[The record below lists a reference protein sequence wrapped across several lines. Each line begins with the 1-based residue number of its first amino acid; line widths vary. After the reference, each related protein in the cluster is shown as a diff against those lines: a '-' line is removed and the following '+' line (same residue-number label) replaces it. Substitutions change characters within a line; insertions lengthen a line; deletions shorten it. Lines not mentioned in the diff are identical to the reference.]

1 MDTKIVKSIGVG
13 ILCAISPWSTAQCL
27 WHNPDTCHYPVMQN
41 QGFIGKMSSM
51 YQRLPQEAKAQVRP
65 EVWQLSTNS
74 AGLALCFETDAQE
87 IRVRYQ
93 VSGGYSMPHMPATG
107 VSGVDLYQTEGKA
120 WNICYGNYQFGDT
133 IQYTYLIKEAS
144 ARTHSYCLYL
154 PLYAGVKWMEIG
166 VPEKA
171 QLQFRPSS
179 EERPIVVYGT
189 SIAQGA
195 CASRPGM
202 AWTNLLHRTAGCP
215 VVNFG
220 FSGNG
225 KLEKNV
231 LSYIRELDA
240 RLFVL
245 DCMANLPD
253 EPEDTIT
260 ARLVDAVLYLR
271 EKSEAPILFV
281 EHAGYSNAPTNT
293 HQFWRYD
300 HTNRA
305 SREAYRLLKEKGVPH
320 LLYLSHE
327 ELGLDPD
334 SWVDYVHPSDYGMK
348 QQAEAVWKKIKDL
361 PGIGD

>member
-1 MDTKIVKSIGVG
+1 
-13 ILCAISPWSTAQCL
+13 
-27 WHNPDTCHYPVMQN
+27 
-41 QGFIGKMSSM
+41 
-51 YQRLPQEAKAQVRP
+51 
-65 EVWQLSTNS
+65 
-74 AGLALCFETDAQE
+74 
-87 IRVRYQ
+87 
-93 VSGGYSMPHMPATG
+93 MPHMPATG